1 MPKAAAK
8 SEPNVTLKQVAHS
21 AGVSLATASYVL
33 NDTKPTTPEVAQRV
47 RLAAKT
53 LGYRPNQAARAL
65 KTGSTRAI
73 GFVVPDLQNPFFP
86 KIVQAAEH
94 RARELG
100 YSLMLVDINDDPRV
114 ERDALEQ
121 FARAGVEAVICGSLK
136 GKLPAGLPY
145 PVIALDS
152 PMPGSD
158 GVYAD
163 HFHGGMLAMQ
173 FALEHGHDRIGL
185 LSGPQITASAKLR
198 RDGAVSAVGH
208 AQIVWEY
215 ECPFSLEVPEKAIQ
229 RLLRR
234 EVSLVIAGSD
244 VIAIGA
250 MNALLEHGFG
260 VPDDVSLIGFDDIAW
275 SSIVRPRLTTVQQP
289 IEEIGTHA
297 VDAAVRRIKTPS
309 AAVSSEVLGVRVI
322 ERDSVLTKQST
333 PSTMA

>member
-1 MPKAAAK
+1 
-8 SEPNVTLKQVAHS
+8 
-21 AGVSLATASYVL
+21 
-33 NDTKPTTPEVAQRV
+33 
-47 RLAAKT
+47 
-53 LGYRPNQAARAL
+53 
-65 KTGSTRAI
+65 
-73 GFVVPDLQNPFFP
+73 
-86 KIVQAAEH
+86 
-94 RARELG
+94 
-100 YSLMLVDINDDPRV
+100 
-114 ERDALEQ
+114 
-121 FARAGVEAVICGSLK
+121 
-136 GKLPAGLPY
+136 
-145 PVIALDS
+145 
-152 PMPGSD
+152 
-158 GVYAD
+158 
-163 HFHGGMLAMQ
+163 MQ

-275 SSIVRPRLTTVQQP
+275 SSIVRPRLTTIQQP

-309 AAVSSEVLGVRVI
+309 AAISSEVLGVRVI
-322 ERDSVLTKQST
+322 ERDSVRTLNSN
-333 PSTMA
+333 